1 MSFVVELFDINKEL
15 KNLYLE
21 NLDKIKSGSTPEIN
35 ALRDK
40 SIKDFEKIGIPTQ
53 KNEDYKYTLLSPSFN
68 KKYDYH
74 FQPSQVNLDVDSIF
88 SCDVPD
94 LNTDVAVLL
103 NGWYFSDKE
112 GLSEFENGVV
122 IGSFAEAARKYPE
135 LFKKHYGK
143 YATTDKDGLIAL
155 NTAFAQDGLFI
166 HIPKGVVLEKPIQII
181 NILLDEKDLMVQ
193 HRNLFIL
200 EEGSEAKIVV
210 CDHTLSTNSFL
221 TNSVTEIFAAKNS
234 NLDFVRMQNEHNNST
249 QISSTFI
256 SQRANSNVTSNFI
269 SLHGG
274 IIRNNIEVKLEEEGC
289 ENNIYGLYLTDKKQH
304 ISNHTVVEHNSANCF
319 SRQKFKG
326 VLDDDAI
333 GAFNGKILVNRDAQK
348 TTAFQ
353 TNNNILLTDTAK
365 IYTKPQ
371 LVIYADDVKC
381 SHGATVGSLNE
392 EAMFYLRSRGIG
404 RKEARL
410 LLMYAFTDEVISEI
424 NIQSLRDRVQDL
436 VDKRLRGDLSRCENC
451 SIQCE

>member
-1 MSFVVELFDINKEL
+1 MSFIVELFDINKEL
-15 KNLYLE
+15 KNLYLDNIDE
-21 NLDKIKSGSTPEIN
+21 IKSGSTQEIN
-35 ALRDK
+35 ALRKK
-40 SIKDFEKIGIPTQ
+40 SITDFEKLGVPTQ
-53 KNEDYKYTLLSPSFN
+53 KNEDYKYTVLSPSFN
-68 KKYDYH
+68 KKYDYQ
-74 FQPSQVNLDVDSIF
+74 FQPSKINLDVDSIF

-94 LNTDVAVLL
+94 LNTDVAILL
-103 NGWYFSDKE
+103 NGWYHSDKKP
-112 GLSEFENGVV
+112 LSELENGVI
-122 IGSFAEAARKYPE
+122 IGSLAEAARTYPE

-181 NILLDEKDLMVQ
+181 NILLEEKDLMVQ

-210 CDHTLSTNSFL
+210 CDHTLSTNNFL
-221 TNSVTEIFAAKNS
+221 TNSVTEIYAGRNS

-249 QISSTFI
+249 QITSTFI
-256 SQRANSNVTSNFI
+256 SQMANSNVTSNFI

-274 IIRNNIEVKLEEEGC
+274 IIRNNTEVKLEEEGC

-304 ISNHTVVEHNSANCF
+304 IANHTVVEHNSPNCL

-326 VLDDDAI
+326 VLDDNAI

-348 TTAFQ
+348 TIAFQ
-353 TNNNILLTDTAK
+353 TNNNILLTDSAK
-365 IYTKPQ
+365 IFTKPQ

-404 RKEARL
+404 QKESRL

-424 NIQSLRDRVQDL
+424 NIPSLRDRVQDL
-436 VDKRLRGDLSRCENC
+436 VDKRLRGDLSRCESC
-451 SIQCE
+451 SVQCE